1 MCRLFLREAGAG
13 AGDQKLSRCSPAEL
27 PRGHQTSGSRVQ
39 DAERGFPFLTLVPRA
54 QADPLTNMHVPHGK
68 SPAPEGQT
76 RGCHESSLA
85 MRNSFVPT
93 SEVHL
98 CLEVASLFQ
107 VVPPPRP
114 AKKGPIGKKA

>member
-13 AGDQKLSRCSPAEL
+13 AGDQKLSPCSPAEL

-54 QADPLTNMHVPHGK
+54 QAHPLTNMHVPHGK

-107 VVPPPRP
+107 VVHTPSPPE
-114 AKKGPIGKKA
+114 KGPIGKKA